1 MRRFFWVLALAL
13 GPAGCATGKGDLD
26 ALKPTVET
34 FHQRA
39 RWGDYRGAAELV
51 VAEKRD
57 AFLRARTASNDDRD
71 LKITDYQLE
80 DARFGTDK
88 SWAVCVSRINWY
100 RLPSVSEQSV
110 VVTSTFLWRNGK
122 WYLDSQDGGP
132 FAEELVLKAKP
143 EKSEK
148 AGKPDKP

>member
-1 MRRFFWVLALAL
+1 MIPLLL
-13 GPAGCATGKGDLD
+13 LTGCASARMGDLD

-51 VAEKRD
+51 VPAKRD
-57 AFLRARTASNDDRD
+57 AFLQARASMHDDKD
-71 LKITDYQLE
+71 LHITDYELE
-80 DARFGTDK
+80 DARYGSDK

-110 VVTSTFLWRNGK
+110 VVTSTFLWRDGK
-122 WYLDSQDGGP
+122 WYLDAQDGGP
-132 FAEELVLKAKP
+132 FADELVLVPKDLQLEEPK
-143 EKSEK
+143 KD
-148 AGKPDKP
+148 GKGEPKK